1 VRKPLGRREM
11 RRFDRRR
18 AVFAV
23 TVRTA
28 GGKTEG
34 AIHLDS
40 ADLSEG
46 GAFLRS
52 DLLFEVGDTLELVIP
67 LPSGQEIKA
76 TGRVV
81 RVSQS
86 RGRESEPG
94 MGIEFTQLSLPDR
107 RMLATALVAAT
118 APTTPKPTSGKR
130 EPST

>member
-1 VRKPLGRREM
+1 M

-18 AVFAV
+18 AVFPV

-46 GAFLRS
+46 GAFLCS
-52 DLLFEVGDTLELVIP
+52 ELLFEIGDTLDLAIP
-67 LPSGQEIKA
+67 IPAGHQIKA

-86 RGRESEPG
+86 RGRESAPG
-94 MGIEFTQLSLPDR
+94 MGIEFIQLSLADR
-107 RMLATALVAAT
+107 RTLAAALAA
-118 APTTPKPTSGKR
+118 AGADPKQGSGKR
-130 EPST
+130 EPPP

>member
-1 VRKPLGRREM
+1 M

-28 GGKTEG
+28 TGKAEG

-52 DLLFEVGDTLELVIP
+52 ELLFEVGETLELEIP
-67 LPSGQEIKA
+67 MPSGVVVKA
-76 TGRVV
+76 TGRVA
-81 RVSQS
+81 RVATA
-86 RGRESEPG
+86 ETPPG
-94 MGIEFTQLSLPDR
+94 MGIEFIQLTPDDR
-107 RMLATALVAAT
+107 RALVAALIRAGAT
-118 APTTPKPTSGKR
+118 HKPAKPES
-130 EPST
+130 S

>member
-1 VRKPLGRREM
+1 M

-18 AVFAV
+18 AVFPV

-52 DLLFEVGDTLELVIP
+52 ELLFEVGETLELTIP
-67 LPSGQEIKA
+67 LSSGQEIKA

-86 RGRESEPG
+86 RERESAPG
-94 MGIEFTQLSLPDR
+94 MGIEFIQLSVADR
-107 RMLATALVAAT
+107 RTLAAALAA
-118 APTTPKPTSGKR
+118 AGVSADPKPTSGKR
-130 EPST
+130 QPPT

>member
-1 VRKPLGRREM
+1 M

-18 AVFAV
+18 AVFPV
-23 TVRTA
+23 TVRTT

-52 DLLFEVGDTLELVIP
+52 ELLFEIGDTLELAIP
-67 LPSGQEIKA
+67 LPSGQQIKA

-86 RGRESEPG
+86 RGRESAPG
-94 MGIEFTQLSLPDR
+94 MGIEFIQLSLADR
-107 RMLATALVAAT
+107 RTLSIALSAAVAA
-118 APTTPKPTSGKR
+118 ADPKQASAKR

>member
-1 VRKPLGRREM
+1 VSKRLGRREM

-18 AVFAV
+18 AIFPV

-28 GGKTEG
+28 GGKTDG

-52 DLLFEVGDTLELVIP
+52 ELLFEIGDALELEIP

-86 RGRESEPG
+86 RERDSVPG
-94 MGIEFTQLSLPDR
+94 MGIEFIQLSLADR
-107 RMLATALVAAT
+107 RTLATALAAAGASAT
-118 APTTPKPTSGKR
+118 SKPVSGKR
-130 EPST
+130 QPPT

>member
-1 VRKPLGRREM
+1 M

-18 AVFAV
+18 AVFPV
-23 TVRTA
+23 TVRAA
-28 GGKTEG
+28 GAKVTG

-52 DLLFEVGDTLELVIP
+52 ELLFEVGDTLELAIP

-76 TGRVV
+76 TGKVV

-86 RGRESEPG
+86 RGERDGTPG
-94 MGIEFTQLSLPDR
+94 MGIEFTELDASDR
-107 RMLATALVAAT
+107 KALAAALTVATASKQ
-118 APTTPKPTSGKR
+118 P
-130 EPST
+130 

>member
-1 VRKPLGRREM
+1 VSKRPGRREM

-18 AVFAV
+18 AIFPV

-52 DLLFEVGDTLELVIP
+52 ELLFEIGETLELAIP
-67 LPSGQEIKA
+67 LPSGQHVKA

-86 RGRESEPG
+86 RGRESVPG
-94 MGIEFTQLSLPDR
+94 MGIEFIQFSLADR
-107 RMLATALVAAT
+107 RTLAAALSAAAVAAD
-118 APTTPKPTSGKR
+118 PKQAAKR